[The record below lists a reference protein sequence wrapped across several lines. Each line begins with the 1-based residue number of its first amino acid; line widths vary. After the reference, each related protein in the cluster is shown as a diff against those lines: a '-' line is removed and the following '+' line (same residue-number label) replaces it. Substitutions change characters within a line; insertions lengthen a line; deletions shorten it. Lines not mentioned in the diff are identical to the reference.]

1 VKVRLTVAR
10 YVRQVGILEM
20 DAKSKQEAFDC
31 VRLLSKQIAEGKSV
45 EVAAEWTKDMRVD
58 RLEVLE
64 TVEAA

>member
-1 VKVRLTVAR
+1 MKVRITVAR
-10 YVRQVGILEM
+10 YVRQVGHLEI

-31 VRLLSKQIAEGKSV
+31 VRLLSKQISEGKSV
-45 EVAAEWTKDMRVD
+45 DVKAAWTPDMRVD